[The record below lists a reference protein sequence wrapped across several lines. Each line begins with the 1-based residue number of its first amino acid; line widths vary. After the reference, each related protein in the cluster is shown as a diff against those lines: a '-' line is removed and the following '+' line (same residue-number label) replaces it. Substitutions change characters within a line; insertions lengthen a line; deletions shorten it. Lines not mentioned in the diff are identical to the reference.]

1 MKELA
6 KLIEYICCL
15 FLEVVLLFCALKLSK
30 SSPSGTR
37 GKNLYPLSGRE
48 GLGKGEKHM
57 GCRMAGKQESQIC
70 KIS

>member
-6 KLIEYICCL
+6 KLIECICCL
-15 FLEVVLLFCALKLSK
+15 LLEVVLLFCTLKLSK

-48 GLGKGEKHM
+48 GLGKREKHM
-57 GCRMAGKQESQIC
+57 GCRVAGESDM
-70 KIS
+70 